1 MIGSRAGSGLCFV
14 FFFNWYLKFIAQPD
28 DYDSDLE
35 FIHIYSFFANVFKN
49 TLIKIF
55 AINQSRA
62 ADVDLC

>member
-1 MIGSRAGSGLCFV
+1 MPEGRTLNDREQSWLRF

-49 TLIKIF
+49 TLI
-55 AINQSRA
+55 
-62 ADVDLC
+62 